1 MEGVHKHSVRSRKTT
16 TEEIIA
22 VFNARSEVVG
32 EGDVHE
38 STRNF
43 GVHLGGGGGGL
54 ENMTIA

>member
-16 TEEIIA
+16 EEIIA
-22 VFNARSEVVG
+22 VFNARREVVG

-38 STRNF
+38 RTRNF
-43 GVHLGGGGGGL
+43 GVNWGEL